1 MLHQTSKMVRGS
13 QRTG

>member
-1 MLHQTSKMVRGS
+1 MLHQTSKIVRGS